1 MQAHQWEPGFSFSFG
16 CSPLKTSLR
25 TKYRMQRNMKN
36 EYSVQGLPPRVR
48 KKKGVQGLEGNK
60 AAISCSGIKKKKQ
73 SSEVALATSK
83 KGIPPKGKLMLLTLE
98 ASTLHKA
105 PFSKDYGLCRVYVT

>member
-48 KKKGVQGLEGNK
+48 QKKG
-60 AAISCSGIKKKKQ
+60 SGIRRKQ
-73 SSEVALATSK
+73 GSDQLQRHQEK
-83 KGIPPKGKLMLLTLE
+83 E
-98 ASTLHKA
+98 AK
-105 PFSKDYGLCRVYVT
+105 F